1 MKSVKG
7 KQRALVLTGA
17 VALGLAAAAAFVL
30 RPQVRRE
37 RGLDVLLVTIDTLR
51 ADALGVYGNARSE
64 TPWIDRLAREGAR
77 FEAAHAQNVVTLP
90 SHANIL
96 SGRYPLQHG
105 VRDNSGFRFPAESAS
120 LATILKAAGYRTGAF
135 VSAFPLDARF
145 GLGRGFDRYDDRLGN
160 AETHAAFH
168 MQERRGVETVAA
180 AKAWLEAQTGAPTF
194 CWVHLYEPHFPYEPP
209 EAFAARFRDD
219 LYLGEVAAA
228 DDALRPL
235 LAPLLDSGRKG
246 RTLVVLTADHGESR
260 GEHGEM
266 THGIFAYE
274 ATLRVPLILYG
285 PRIVPPGV
293 IRDEVRHVDILPTV
307 LDALGLPVPAD
318 LPGTS
323 LLALVS
329 GVASPA
335 VRASYFESLSAS
347 LNRGWAPLRGA
358 IKDHLKY
365 VDLPV
370 PELYDL
376 EADPH
381 ETRNLAAASPGRL
394 EASKAILVGFRSHEK
409 SLDRVAESAQAREAL
424 QALGYVS
431 APGGA
436 PPHAPTGVEDDPK
449 NLIPLD
455 AEVQSIVD
463 HYRAGDVE
471 GAIRIGE
478 DLVRRRP
485 GMSLVFTHLAFL
497 YRQKGDFAAAVNAGR
512 RALALNPEDTEAVAL
527 IGAYLVEAGRPKEAL
542 KLLEPY
548 AKRAEPDP
556 DVLTSRGMALAAL
569 GETKAALETF
579 ERARALA
586 PANAMNLVNIGT
598 TYLMAG
604 DRGRA
609 QPAFLAAL
617 DLAPDLAR
625 AHNSLGVIAAQE
637 GRLEEAVAR
646 WRQALAADP
655 RDSQTLFNLA
665 TTLRRQ
671 GHDAEARAFFER
683 YVKEAP
689 ATEARDVAAAR
700 AWLKAQPRST
710 P

>member
-1 MKSVKG
+1 
-7 KQRALVLTGA
+7 

-37 RGLDVLLVTIDTLR
+37 RGLDVLLVTMDTLR
-51 ADALGVYGNARSE
+51 ADALGAYGNARSE

-105 VRDNSGFRFPAESAS
+105 VRDNSGFRFPAETAS
-120 LATILKAAGYRTGAF
+120 LATILKGAGYRTGAF

-168 MQERRGVETVAA
+168 MQERRGVDTVAA
-180 AKAWLEAQTGAPTF
+180 AKAWLESQTGAPTF

-209 EAFAARFRDD
+209 EGFAARFRDD
-219 LYLGEVAAA
+219 PYLGEVAAA

-260 GEHGEM
+260 GEHGET

-274 ATLRVPLILYG
+274 ATLRVPLIIYG

-307 LDALGLPVPAD
+307 LDALELPVPAD

-323 LLALVS
+323 LLALAS

-365 VDLPV
+365 IDLPV

-376 EADPH
+376 AADPH
-381 ETRNLAAASPGRL
+381 ETRNLAAANPGRL
-394 EASKAILVGFRSHEK
+394 EASKALLAGFRSGEK

-436 PPHAPTGVEDDPK
+436 PPPAPSGVEDDPK

-455 AEVQSIVD
+455 AQVQSVVD
-463 HYRAGDVE
+463 HYRAGDLE

-497 YRQKGDFAAAVNAGR
+497 YRQKGDLGAAVNAGR
-512 RALALNPEDTEAVAL
+512 RALALNPEDTEAVGL
-527 IGAYLVEAGRPKEAL
+527 IGAYLVEAGRPREAL

-548 AKRAEPDP
+548 ARRAEPDP
-556 DVLTSRGMALAAL
+556 DVLTSRGMAMAAL
-569 GETKAALETF
+569 GETQAALETF
-579 ERARALA
+579 ERARTLA

-609 QPAFLAAL
+609 QQALLAAL

-671 GHDAEARAFFER
+671 GHHAEARAFFER

-700 AWLKAQPRST
+700 AWLKARPRTS

>member
-105 VRDNSGFRFPAESAS
+105 VRDNSGFRFPADTAS

-180 AKAWLEAQTGAPTF
+180 ARAWLESQTGAPTL

-219 LYLGEVAAA
+219 PYLGEVAAA

-307 LDALGLPVPAD
+307 LDALELPVPPD
-318 LPGTS
+318 LPGTC
-323 LLALVS
+323 LLALAS

-335 VRASYFESLSAS
+335 VRSSYFESLSAS

-358 IKDHLKY
+358 LKDHLKY
-365 VDLPV
+365 IDLPV

-381 ETRNLAAASPGRL
+381 ETRNLAAVNPLLA
-394 EASKAILVGFRSHEK
+394 GFRSREK

-431 APGGA
+431 APGRA
-436 PPHAPTGVEDDPK
+436 PPRAPSGVEDDPK

-455 AEVQSIVD
+455 AEVQSVVD
-463 HYRAGDVE
+463 HYRAGDLE

-569 GETKAALETF
+569 GETQAALETF
-579 ERARALA
+579 EWARALA

-609 QPAFLAAL
+609 QQAFLAAL

-671 GHDAEARAFFER
+671 GHDPEARAFFER

-689 ATEARDVAAAR
+689 AAEARDVAAAR
-700 AWLKAQPRST
+700 AWLKAQARASP
-710 P
+710 

>member
-51 ADALGVYGNARSE
+51 ADALGAYGNARSE

-160 AETHAAFH
+160 AGTHAAFH

-323 LLALVS
+323 LLALAS

-365 VDLPV
+365 IDLPV

>member
-1 MKSVKG
+1 M
-7 KQRALVLTGA
+7 
-17 VALGLAAAAAFVL
+17 GLAAAAAFVL

-37 RGLDVLLVTIDTLR
+37 RGLNVLLVTIDTLR
-51 ADALGVYGNARSE
+51 ADALGVYGNSRSE

-77 FEAAHAQNVVTLP
+77 FEAAHSQNVVTLP

-105 VRDNSGFRFPAESAS
+105 VRDNSGFRFPADTAS
-120 LATILKAAGYRTGAF
+120 LATILKEAGYHTGAF
-135 VSAFPLDARF
+135 VSAFPLESRF
-145 GLGRGFDRYDDRLGN
+145 GLARGFDRYDDRLGD
-160 AETHAAFH
+160 AETHTAFH
-168 MQERRGVETVAA
+168 MEERKGVDTVAA
-180 AKAWLEAQTGAPTF
+180 AKAWLESQAGAPTL

-209 EAFAARFRDD
+209 EPFASRFRDD
-219 LYLGEVAAA
+219 PYLGEVATA
-228 DDALRPL
+228 DEALRPL
-235 LAPLLDSGRKG
+235 LAPLLDAGRNG
-246 RTLVVLTADHGESR
+246 RTLVVFTADHGESR

-274 ATLRVPLILYG
+274 ATLRVPLVLFA
-285 PRIVPPGV
+285 PRIVGPGV

-323 LLALVS
+323 LLALAS

-335 VRASYFESLSAS
+335 ARSSYFESLSAS

-358 IKDHLKY
+358 IKDHWKY
-365 VDLPV
+365 IDLPV

-376 EADPH
+376 AADPR
-381 ETRNLAAASPGRL
+381 ETRNLAAGSPARL
-394 EASKAILVGFRSHEK
+394 EASKALLSGLRSHEK
-409 SLDRVAESAQAREAL
+409 GLDRVAESAEARRAL

-431 APGGA
+431 GA
-436 PPHAPTGVEDDPK
+436 PRAPSHAPFAAEDDPK
-449 NLIPLD
+449 NLIALD
-455 AEVQSIVD
+455 ARLQSVVD
-463 HYRAGDVE
+463 HYRNGDLE

-478 DLVRRRP
+478 ELVRRRP
-485 GMSLVFTHLAFL
+485 GMPLVFTHLAFL
-497 YRQKGDFAAAVNAGR
+497 YRQKGDLEAAVGAGR
-512 RALALNPEDTEAVAL
+512 RALALNPEDTEAVGL
-527 IGAYLVEAGRPKEAL
+527 IGAYLVEAGRPREAV

-548 AKRAEPDP
+548 ANRAEPDP

-569 GETKAALETF
+569 GDTKAALETF
-579 ERARALA
+579 ERALAIAPTNAL
-586 PANAMNLVNIGT
+586 NLVNIGT

-609 QPAFLAAL
+609 QQALLAAL
-617 DLAPDLAR
+617 DLAPELAR

-646 WRQALAADP
+646 WRKALAADP

-671 GHDAEARAFFER
+671 GHDAEARVLFAR

-700 AWLKAQPRST
+700 AWLKAQAHASP
-710 P
+710 